1 MRDII
6 FEIYI
11 KELIDKII
19 DQNHILEEIKKELQV
34 ANSRPEHQTTEGYIP
49 SKKEWRNKND

>member
-1 MRDII
+1 MRDIT

-34 ANSRPEHQTTEGYIP
+34 ANSRPEHQTTEGYIS